1 MQGPSINSLAL
12 NCPSMERRIE
22 EGFKSFLFSPLD
34 IRENKAALMIVS
46 SFKSDTFTEYDLS
59 LAQSIAIQIAG
70 AVSNYRLHEELEHE
84 SKDRE
89 ILSEIGRKATSS
101 SDLPD
106 VFEEIARSQN
116 QILQCDRVSINIV
129 NLEERRILDSFA
141 SGTETTTSQE
151 GFTFESTLTGAV
163 ALLNAPILIQ
173 SALDGRITDDYSAL
187 SYVRGLGLLS
197 TMAVPLR
204 IDDKVIGAL
213 KVHSKKPFAYSSRD
227 LYLVERI
234 GNQIAG
240 PIANAQSNAD
250 LERAGNAAR
259 LLQERFENILD
270 IAEDSIIS
278 LDAQANII
286 LFNSGAQ
293 NTFGYTVEEALGK
306 KIDILMPE
314 RFRAD
319 HHGNIEHFKKTG
331 DTSRVI
337 EERPLSIYGLRKNGE
352 EFPADASI
360 SKLADEEEAIVTVI
374 LRDTTDR
381 LKLERKLLQSQKL
394 EAVGTLP
401 GGVAHDFNN
410 MLSAILSYT
419 HLATIDIEKGRSI
432 AVHLEE
438 IKKGG
443 ERSADLTK
451 QLLGFSRQQIFNPEV
466 TNLNSII
473 SEVETLLARMIGEN
487 IIIETS
493 LDPELVNVLVD
504 RAQIGQVLM
513 NLAVNSRDAM
523 PNGGTMILET
533 ANKYVDNYAARLQVR
548 RKGLP
553 YLKARKPSYL

>member
-1 MQGPSINSLAL
+1 
-12 NCPSMERRIE
+12 MERRIE

-213 KVHSKKPFAYSSRD
+213 KVHSKEPFAYSSRD

-259 LLQERFENILD
+259 LLQERF
-270 IAEDSIIS
+270 
-278 LDAQANII
+278 
-286 LFNSGAQ
+286 
-293 NTFGYTVEEALGK
+293 
-306 KIDILMPE
+306 
-314 RFRAD
+314 
-319 HHGNIEHFKKTG
+319 
-331 DTSRVI
+331 
-337 EERPLSIYGLRKNGE
+337 
-352 EFPADASI
+352 
-360 SKLADEEEAIVTVI
+360 
-374 LRDTTDR
+374 
-381 LKLERKLLQSQKL
+381 
-394 EAVGTLP
+394 
-401 GGVAHDFNN
+401 
-410 MLSAILSYT
+410 
-419 HLATIDIEKGRSI
+419 
-432 AVHLEE
+432 
-438 IKKGG
+438 
-443 ERSADLTK
+443 
-451 QLLGFSRQQIFNPEV
+451 
-466 TNLNSII
+466 
-473 SEVETLLARMIGEN
+473 
-487 IIIETS
+487 
-493 LDPELVNVLVD
+493 
-504 RAQIGQVLM
+504 
-513 NLAVNSRDAM
+513 
-523 PNGGTMILET
+523 
-533 ANKYVDNYAARLQVR
+533 
-548 RKGLP
+548 
-553 YLKARKPSYL
+553 